1 MNAGVNAAVMQPTR
15 KIEVTDK
22 RKKEDEGSVFCE
34 LLELGACMNPFLVA
48 GQQDAADMGGRTGL
62 PAVLTSM
69 DGETFEYSGKKGLL
83 FGEEK
88 NGFPVQSGRKVA
100 ERLDFWLNL
109 HRKGKL
115 LLGREGEMVRARE
128 WGKNSVSVPGE
139 RME

>member
-34 LLELGACMNPFLVA
+34 LLELGACMNPVLVA

-69 DGETFEYSGKKGLL
+69 DGETFEYSGKKGPPVWG
-83 FGEEK
+83 GEEWI
-88 NGFPVQSGRKVA
+88 SRSI
-100 ERLDFWLNL
+100 
-109 HRKGKL
+109 
-115 LLGREGEMVRARE
+115 RE
-128 WGKNSVSVPGE
+128 KSS
-139 RME
+139 